1 MLLRAATATGAMLAV
16 LALLV
21 AFGAPAADAR
31 SAAPR
36 LTKLRCVP
44 ATTASCRQAVR
55 LASGRQIQ
63 LVGRALARNMR
74 VSFRWPRGALATQ
87 LRRGSPGWVVR
98 IPPGTALGRI
108 AVTVRDR
115 AGRRSNARNII
126 VTPANPARP
135 LSSIAAGALPVA
147 LRGNGMWIWQ
157 LPKSNGGDLDA
168 IAARARGANM
178 STVFVKSSDA
188 ANAWGQFSPALVAAL
203 HARGLRACAW
213 QFVYGKDPLG
223 EAAAGAAAV
232 AKGADCLV
240 IDAETAYEGRYAA
253 AQRYVGALR
262 AAVGPSYPLGFT
274 SFPYVDYHPSL
285 PYSVFLAPGAAQANL
300 PQVYW
305 KAIGGSVDAVSAKTV
320 AQNRIYGAPMAPLGQ
335 AYDAPKDAD
344 IDRFRAIWA
353 GYGVGGISWWS
364 WQASSEATW
373 AGLSASAPLPVVPT
387 DPGWPT
393 LSSGSRGD
401 QVIWLQQHLHSFDP
415 TLPVPATGKFT
426 AATDGVLRAFQ
437 AARGLAPSGTTD
449 AATWQAVLALPLSP
463 VDWTAVPASATRV
476 AR

>member
-1 MLLRAATATGAMLAV
+1 MLLRAATATCVLLAV
-16 LALLV
+16 LIALAV
-21 AFGAPAADAR
+21 PAADAR

-55 LASGRQIQ
+55 LTSGRQIQ
-63 LVGRALARNMR
+63 LVGRGLVRGMR
-74 VSFRWPRGALATQ
+74 VSFRWPRGALAAKLQ
-87 LRRGSPGWVVR
+87 RARSGWVAR
-98 IPPGTALGRI
+98 IPPGTALGRV

-115 AGRRSNARNII
+115 AGRRSNVRNII
-126 VTPANPARP
+126 VTPARPTRP
-135 LSSIAAGALPVA
+135 LASIAARTLPGAM
-147 LRGNGMWIWQ
+147 RGNGMWIWE
-157 LPKSNGGDLDA
+157 LPKSDGGDLDA

-178 STVFVKSSDA
+178 QTVFVKSSDGGDV
-188 ANAWGQFSPALVAAL
+188 WSQFSPALVDAL

-213 QFVYGKDPLG
+213 QFVYGKDPLA
-223 EAAAGAAAV
+223 EAAAGAGAV
-232 AKGADCLV
+232 AKGADCLI

-262 AAVGPSYPLGFT
+262 AAIGASYPLGLT
-274 SFPYVDYHPSL
+274 TFPYVDYHPSL

-320 AQNRIYGAPMAPLGQ
+320 AQNRIYGAPIAPLGQ
-335 AYDAPKDAD
+335 AYDAPKATDLA
-344 IDRFRAIWA
+344 RFRAIWA
-353 GYGVGGISWWS
+353 GYGSGGMSWWS
-364 WQASSEATW
+364 YQASSEATW
-373 AGLSASAPLPVVPT
+373 AALDASAPVPVVPT

-415 TLPVPATGKFT
+415 TLPVPTTGKFT
-426 AATDGVLRAFQ
+426 AATATVLRNFQ
-437 AARGLAPSGTTD
+437 TARGLPPTGSTD
-449 AATWQAVLALPLSP
+449 AATWEAVLALPLSP